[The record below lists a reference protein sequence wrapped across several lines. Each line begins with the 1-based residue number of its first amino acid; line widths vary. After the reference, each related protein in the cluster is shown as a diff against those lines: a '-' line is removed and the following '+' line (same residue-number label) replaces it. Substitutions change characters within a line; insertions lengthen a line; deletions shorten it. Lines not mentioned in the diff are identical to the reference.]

1 MSSIPVSVLTGFL
14 GSGKTTLLNR
24 LLRDPAMSG
33 AAVIINEWG
42 EVSIDHL
49 LVEKSTEGIVQ
60 LSGGCLCCTVRGD
73 LADTLADLAAR
84 AANGEIGPLSRVV
97 VETTGLADPVP
108 VLQLLIAHPFLSE
121 AFRLD
126 GVITL
131 VDALHGLE
139 TLDTHEE
146 ARAQV
151 GVADRLLI
159 SKKDLA
165 APEQVATLAAALR
178 DLNPR
183 SPLSDAA
190 QADAAIL
197 SAGLID
203 PATRKPDIARWLGA
217 HRHDH
222 DHHDHDHHSHEH
234 HHHHG
239 IGSFVLT
246 HDGPLPYASIDAFLD
261 LVRSQHG
268 PHLLRL
274 KGIVELSEAPAHPLV
289 VHGVRDTLHPP
300 TSLKAWPDD
309 TRGARLVL
317 IGRHLDEAPIRALW
331 NAVSGRAELDRPD
344 RAALLD
350 NPLAIPGMAA
360 R

>member
-1 MSSIPVSVLTGFL
+1 MSAIPVSILTGFL

-49 LVEKSTEGIVQ
+49 LVEQSTEGIVQ

-73 LADTLADLAAR
+73 LADTLADLASR

-97 VETTGLADPVP
+97 IETTGLADPVP
-108 VLQLLIAHPFLSE
+108 VLQLLIAHPFLSD

-126 GVITL
+126 GVIAL

-139 TLDTHEE
+139 TLDAHAE

-151 GVADRLLI
+151 GVADRLLV
-159 SKKDLA
+159 SKQDLA
-165 APEQVATLAAALR
+165 TSDQIAALTAALR
-178 DLNPR
+178 DFNPR
-183 SPLSDAA
+183 AELSDASA
-190 QADAAIL
+190 ADAAIL

-203 PATRKPDIARWLGA
+203 PATRKPDIERWLGA
-217 HRHDH
+217 HHHHH
-222 DHHDHDHHSHEH
+222 DHHHHDHHGHDH
-234 HHHHG
+234 HHQD
-239 IGSFVLT
+239 IGSFVLS
-246 HDGPLPYASIDAFLD
+246 HDGPLPYASVDAFLD

-268 PHLLRL
+268 PQLLRL

-289 VHGVRDTLHPP
+289 VHGVRDMLHPP
-300 TSLKAWPDD
+300 ASLKAWPDD
-309 TRGARLVL
+309 NRGARLVL
-317 IGRHLDEAPIRALW
+317 IGRHLDEASIRGLW
-331 NAVSGRAELDRPD
+331 SAITGRVELDRPD
-344 RAALLD
+344 RTAVFD
-350 NPLAIPGMAA
+350 NPLAISGMAS